1 MFSFPVGVDGEV
13 DMSTELKDYPWF
25 HGTLV
30 RSEATNLVQHSGE
43 AGHGVFLVRQSETR
57 KGEFV
62 LTFNFHG
69 RAKVNLM
76 EVFLFFKLNL
86 PDGEN
91 KEQNHSF

>member
-1 MFSFPVGVDGEV
+1 MSLSYINVFFCLVGVDGEV

-69 RAKVNLM
+69 RAKVNLRL
-76 EVFLFFKLNL
+76 FLLFELNL
-86 PDGEN
+86 DEEN
-91 KEQNHSF
+91 WK